1 MAYTVRKL
9 LESEQFP
16 KMKLLCGEKGLD
28 LEVKGIRIIEIEDME
43 RYLTGGE
50 ILITSFQVYL
60 SCSDREVEQH
70 FEDLV
75 KSDISGFIV
84 KKRKEYDPTGRRLS
98 LLEKHCKKYEIPLVE
113 IPGDFDYWGIIRH
126 VMIQVF
132 DKDTARLKYF
142 KITHDSFNSFILKN
156 NGSSNT
162 ASDII
167 KFLSIMIENP
177 VVLYYGN
184 LNCMVSTNSDN
195 SKLILSDEIQP
206 YKPNIITKFQYM
218 KQMKG
223 SCVQYVVKFAI
234 LSEVEVY
241 ITITEENRELTE
253 LDYMAIENAIINL
266 QYGFLSEFAQDE
278 VKKKYQRDIVHNILN
293 GLLSSKEMTEAA
305 AQLGMKESDTYRVV
319 DFHTIKKNVQRKYT
333 KEQLQEVGVIVGELM
348 YLLPDAL
355 IYRNMDQIVMIQQ
368 VDSNQTEL
376 EYQKEMEEVEDVIQ
390 RSILYRK
397 KDTDFQIG
405 IGKSVEGYQR
415 LKESYHEASRAI
427 KYIDII
433 RLVTGDKNKS
443 VVHYSNLGFFQIFGE
458 IDDVTEL
465 ERYIPETLKKSNISV
480 SLIKANRTKITDS
493 NVYGISYG
501 YDVYAGGAGNDNDG
515 DAKDGR
521 SGGFVG
527 FNDEGLLKNNNM
539 YYCDVVRGTKDL
551 VGPFSGK
558 SELDTVY
565 AFNSQEKVE
574 GENNNYRIY
583 RKLDQSLDQIEK
595 NNSILNS
602 SHEKDDASGW
612 DIYTIGH
619 MNPVKTFETLKN
631 AVLVSKGDSV
641 KADLNAYESSAKA
654 VLMSDTKTTLNTGE
668 SDTPEPSESQD
679 PCDENI
685 KLTINKVWKDL
696 NNFDHSRPNSITVT
710 ISRTWKD
717 KAGNEKTETVPRYE
731 SYKIEGSS
739 DKSKWQKVIKELPA
753 YTTDGD
759 EIYYYTYSITEAKV
773 DGYTT
778 TIDKSQDG
786 FTFTITN
793 RHFPGLPDTGGYG
806 SYLIYLIAVLL
817 FLVYFVMR
825 YKKCKEN
832 KKAEKL

>member
-1 MAYTVRKL
+1 MGYTVRKL

-113 IPGDFDYWGIIRH
+113 ISEDSYYWGIIRY
-126 VMIQVF
+126 VIMQVF

-142 KITHDSFNSFILKN
+142 KITHDNFNTFILNN
-156 NGSSNT
+156 NGSCNT

-167 KFLSIMIENP
+167 KFLSVMIENP

-234 LSEVEVY
+234 LNEMEIY

-266 QYGFLSEFAQDE
+266 QYGFLSEFARDE
-278 VKKKYQRDIVHNILN
+278 VKKKYQRDLIHNILN

-333 KEQLQEVGVIVGELM
+333 KEQLHEVGVIVGELM

-465 ERYIPETLKKSNISV
+465 ERYIPETLKKLYLYDDEHKGE
-480 SLIKANRTKITDS
+480 LITTLQMYLRNKQSIRKTADAMFVHYRT
-493 NVYGISYG
+493 ISYRLE
-501 YDVYAGGAGNDNDG
+501 
-515 DAKDGR
+515 KIKQI
-521 SGGFVG
+521 SG
-527 FNDEGLLKNNNM
+527 
-539 YYCDVVRGTKDL
+539 
-551 VGPFSGK
+551 
-558 SELDTVY
+558 
-565 AFNSQEKVE
+565 
-574 GENNNYRIY
+574 I
-583 RKLDQSLDQIEK
+583 
-595 NNSILNS
+595 
-602 SHEKDDASGW
+602 
-612 DIYTIGH
+612 
-619 MNPVKTFETLKN
+619 
-631 AVLVSKGDSV
+631 
-641 KADLNAYESSAKA
+641 
-654 VLMSDTKTTLNTGE
+654 
-668 SDTPEPSESQD
+668 
-679 PCDENI
+679 
-685 KLTINKVWKDL
+685 
-696 NNFDHSRPNSITVT
+696 NFDN
-710 ISRTWKD
+710 
-717 KAGNEKTETVPRYE
+717 ANEVLAV
-731 SYKIEGSS
+731 SNGLIIYKMLKEIE
-739 DKSKWQKVIKELPA
+739 
-753 YTTDGD
+753 
-759 EIYYYTYSITEAKV
+759 
-773 DGYTT
+773 
-778 TIDKSQDG
+778 
-786 FTFTITN
+786 
-793 RHFPGLPDTGGYG
+793 
-806 SYLIYLIAVLL
+806 
-817 FLVYFVMR
+817 
-825 YKKCKEN
+825 
-832 KKAEKL
+832 

>member
-1 MAYTVRKL
+1 MGYTVRKL

-60 SCSDREVEQH
+60 SCNDREVEQH

-113 IPGDFDYWGIIRH
+113 ISEDSYYWGIIRY
-126 VMIQVF
+126 VIMQVF
-132 DKDTARLKYF
+132 DKATARLKYF
-142 KITHDSFNSFILKN
+142 KITHDNFNTFILKN

-234 LSEVEVY
+234 LSEVEIY

-278 VKKKYQRDIVHNILN
+278 VKKKYQRDIIHNILN

-319 DFHTIKKNVQRKYT
+319 DFHTIKNNVQSKYT
-333 KEQLQEVGVIVGELM
+333 KEQLHEVGVIEGELKH
-348 YLLPDAL
+348 LLPDAL

-415 LKESYHEASRAI
+415 LKESYHEASQAI
-427 KYIDII
+427 KYIEII

-458 IDDVTEL
+458 IEDVTEL
-465 ERYIPETLKKSNISV
+465 ERYIPETLKKLYLYDDEHKGE
-480 SLIKANRTKITDS
+480 LITTLQMYLRNNQSIKKTAGAMFVHYRT
-493 NVYGISYG
+493 ISYRLE
-501 YDVYAGGAGNDNDG
+501 
-515 DAKDGR
+515 KIKQI
-521 SGGFVG
+521 SGINF
-527 FNDEGLLKNNNM
+527 
-539 YYCDVVRGTKDL
+539 
-551 VGPFSGK
+551 
-558 SELDTVY
+558 
-565 AFNSQEKVE
+565 
-574 GENNNYRIY
+574 
-583 RKLDQSLDQIEK
+583 
-595 NNSILNS
+595 
-602 SHEKDDASGW
+602 DDANEVLAVSNGLI
-612 DIYTIGH
+612 IYK
-619 MNPVKTFETLKN
+619 MLK
-631 AVLVSKGDSV
+631 
-641 KADLNAYESSAKA
+641 E
-654 VLMSDTKTTLNTGE
+654 
-668 SDTPEPSESQD
+668 
-679 PCDENI
+679 
-685 KLTINKVWKDL
+685 
-696 NNFDHSRPNSITVT
+696 
-710 ISRTWKD
+710 
-717 KAGNEKTETVPRYE
+717 
-731 SYKIEGSS
+731 IE
-739 DKSKWQKVIKELPA
+739 
-753 YTTDGD
+753 
-759 EIYYYTYSITEAKV
+759 
-773 DGYTT
+773 
-778 TIDKSQDG
+778 
-786 FTFTITN
+786 
-793 RHFPGLPDTGGYG
+793 
-806 SYLIYLIAVLL
+806 
-817 FLVYFVMR
+817 
-825 YKKCKEN
+825 
-832 KKAEKL
+832 

>member
-28 LEVKGIRIIEIEDME
+28 LEVKGIRIVEIEDME

-50 ILITSFQVYL
+50 ILITSLRAYL

-113 IPGDFDYWGIIRH
+113 ISEDSYYWGIIRY
-126 VMIQVF
+126 VIMQVF

-142 KITHDSFNSFILKN
+142 KITHDNFNTFILKN

-184 LNCMVSTNSDN
+184 LNCMASTNSDN
-195 SKLILSDEIQP
+195 SELILSDEIQP

-223 SCVQYVVKFAI
+223 SCVQYIVKFAI
-234 LSEVEVY
+234 LSEVDIY
-241 ITITEENRELTE
+241 ITITEENRELIE

-278 VKKKYQRDIVHNILN
+278 VKKKYQRDIIHNILN

-333 KEQLQEVGVIVGELM
+333 KEQLHEVGVIVGELT

-376 EYQKEMEEVEDVIQ
+376 EYQKEMEEVEEVIQ

-465 ERYIPETLKKSNISV
+465 ERYIPETLKKLYLYDDEHKGE
-480 SLIKANRTKITDS
+480 LITTLQMYLRNNQSIKKTAGAMFVHYRT
-493 NVYGISYG
+493 ISYRLE
-501 YDVYAGGAGNDNDG
+501 
-515 DAKDGR
+515 KIKQI
-521 SGGFVG
+521 SG
-527 FNDEGLLKNNNM
+527 
-539 YYCDVVRGTKDL
+539 
-551 VGPFSGK
+551 
-558 SELDTVY
+558 
-565 AFNSQEKVE
+565 
-574 GENNNYRIY
+574 I
-583 RKLDQSLDQIEK
+583 
-595 NNSILNS
+595 
-602 SHEKDDASGW
+602 
-612 DIYTIGH
+612 
-619 MNPVKTFETLKN
+619 
-631 AVLVSKGDSV
+631 
-641 KADLNAYESSAKA
+641 
-654 VLMSDTKTTLNTGE
+654 
-668 SDTPEPSESQD
+668 
-679 PCDENI
+679 
-685 KLTINKVWKDL
+685 
-696 NNFDHSRPNSITVT
+696 NFDN
-710 ISRTWKD
+710 
-717 KAGNEKTETVPRYE
+717 ANEVLAV
-731 SYKIEGSS
+731 SNGLIIYKMLKEIE
-739 DKSKWQKVIKELPA
+739 
-753 YTTDGD
+753 
-759 EIYYYTYSITEAKV
+759 
-773 DGYTT
+773 
-778 TIDKSQDG
+778 
-786 FTFTITN
+786 
-793 RHFPGLPDTGGYG
+793 
-806 SYLIYLIAVLL
+806 
-817 FLVYFVMR
+817 
-825 YKKCKEN
+825 
-832 KKAEKL
+832 

>member
-113 IPGDFDYWGIIRH
+113 ISEDSYYWGIIRY
-126 VMIQVF
+126 VIMQVF

-142 KITHDSFNSFILKN
+142 KITHDSFNAFILKN

-184 LNCMVSTNSDN
+184 LNCMVSTNLDN

-234 LSEVEVY
+234 LSEVEIY

-278 VKKKYQRDIVHNILN
+278 VKKKYQRDIIHNILN

-333 KEQLQEVGVIVGELM
+333 KEQLHEVGVIVGELT
-348 YLLPDAL
+348 YLLPDAF

-368 VDSNQTEL
+368 VDSDQTEL
-376 EYQKEMEEVEDVIQ
+376 EYQKEMEEVKDVIQ

-415 LKESYHEASRAI
+415 LKESYYEASQAI

-443 VVHYSNLGFFQIFGE
+443 VVHYSNLGFFQIFGKV
-458 IDDVTEL
+458 DDVTEL
-465 ERYIPETLKKSNISV
+465 ERYIPETLKKLYLYDEHKGE
-480 SLIKANRTKITDS
+480 LITTLQMYLRNKQSIRKTADAMFVHYRT
-493 NVYGISYG
+493 ISYRLEKIKQISG
-501 YDVYAGGAGNDNDG
+501 IDFDN
-515 DAKDGR
+515 ANEVLAV
-521 SGGFVG
+521 S
-527 FNDEGLLKNNNM
+527 NGLIIYKMLK
-539 YYCDVVRGTKDL
+539 
-551 VGPFSGK
+551 
-558 SELDTVY
+558 E
-565 AFNSQEKVE
+565 
-574 GENNNYRIY
+574 
-583 RKLDQSLDQIEK
+583 IE
-595 NNSILNS
+595 
-602 SHEKDDASGW
+602 
-612 DIYTIGH
+612 
-619 MNPVKTFETLKN
+619 
-631 AVLVSKGDSV
+631 
-641 KADLNAYESSAKA
+641 
-654 VLMSDTKTTLNTGE
+654 
-668 SDTPEPSESQD
+668 
-679 PCDENI
+679 
-685 KLTINKVWKDL
+685 
-696 NNFDHSRPNSITVT
+696 
-710 ISRTWKD
+710 
-717 KAGNEKTETVPRYE
+717 
-731 SYKIEGSS
+731 
-739 DKSKWQKVIKELPA
+739 
-753 YTTDGD
+753 
-759 EIYYYTYSITEAKV
+759 
-773 DGYTT
+773 
-778 TIDKSQDG
+778 
-786 FTFTITN
+786 
-793 RHFPGLPDTGGYG
+793 
-806 SYLIYLIAVLL
+806 
-817 FLVYFVMR
+817 
-825 YKKCKEN
+825 
-832 KKAEKL
+832 

>member
-113 IPGDFDYWGIIRH
+113 ISEDSYYWGIIRY

-142 KITHDSFNSFILKN
+142 KITHDSFNTFILKN

-177 VVLYYGN
+177 VVLYYGD

-234 LSEVEVY
+234 LSEVEIY

-253 LDYMAIENAIINL
+253 LDYMAIEYAIIIM
-266 QYGFLSEFAQDE
+266 QYGFLSEFAQNE
-278 VKKKYQRDIVHNILN
+278 VKKTYQRDLIHNILN

-319 DFHTIKKNVQRKYT
+319 DFHTITKNVQRKYT
-333 KEQLQEVGVIVGELM
+333 KEQLHEVGVIVGELM

-368 VDSNQTEL
+368 VDSDQTEL
-376 EYQKEMEEVEDVIQ
+376 EYQKEMEEIEEVIQ

-415 LKESYHEASRAI
+415 LKESYYEASQAI
-427 KYIDII
+427 KYIEII
-433 RLVTGDKNKS
+433 RQVTGDKNKS
-443 VVHYSNLGFFQIFGE
+443 VVQYSNLGFFQIFGKV
-458 IDDVTEL
+458 DDMTEL
-465 ERYIPETLKKSNISV
+465 ERCIPETLKKLYLYDDEHKGE
-480 SLIKANRTKITDS
+480 LITTLQMYLRNNQSIKKTASAMFVHYRT
-493 NVYGISYG
+493 ISYRLE
-501 YDVYAGGAGNDNDG
+501 
-515 DAKDGR
+515 KIKQI
-521 SGGFVG
+521 SG
-527 FNDEGLLKNNNM
+527 
-539 YYCDVVRGTKDL
+539 
-551 VGPFSGK
+551 
-558 SELDTVY
+558 
-565 AFNSQEKVE
+565 
-574 GENNNYRIY
+574 I
-583 RKLDQSLDQIEK
+583 
-595 NNSILNS
+595 
-602 SHEKDDASGW
+602 
-612 DIYTIGH
+612 
-619 MNPVKTFETLKN
+619 
-631 AVLVSKGDSV
+631 
-641 KADLNAYESSAKA
+641 
-654 VLMSDTKTTLNTGE
+654 
-668 SDTPEPSESQD
+668 
-679 PCDENI
+679 
-685 KLTINKVWKDL
+685 
-696 NNFDHSRPNSITVT
+696 NFDN
-710 ISRTWKD
+710 
-717 KAGNEKTETVPRYE
+717 ANEVLAV
-731 SYKIEGSS
+731 SNGLIIYKMLKEIE
-739 DKSKWQKVIKELPA
+739 
-753 YTTDGD
+753 
-759 EIYYYTYSITEAKV
+759 
-773 DGYTT
+773 
-778 TIDKSQDG
+778 
-786 FTFTITN
+786 
-793 RHFPGLPDTGGYG
+793 
-806 SYLIYLIAVLL
+806 
-817 FLVYFVMR
+817 
-825 YKKCKEN
+825 
-832 KKAEKL
+832 

>member
-28 LEVKGIRIIEIEDME
+28 LEVKGIRIIEIEDIE

-60 SCSDREVEQH
+60 SCNDREVEQH

-113 IPGDFDYWGIIRH
+113 ISEDLHYWGIIRY
-126 VMIQVF
+126 VIMQVF
-132 DKDTARLKYF
+132 DKATARLKYF
-142 KITHDSFNSFILKN
+142 KITHDNFNAFILNN
-156 NGSSNT
+156 NGSCNT
-162 ASDII
+162 ASNII
-167 KFLSIMIENP
+167 KFLSVMIENP

-234 LSEVEVY
+234 LSEVEIY

-333 KEQLQEVGVIVGELM
+333 KEQLHEVGVIEGELM
-348 YLLPDAL
+348 HLLPDAL

-368 VDSNQTEL
+368 VDSDQTEQ
-376 EYQKEMEEVEDVIQ
+376 EYQKEMEEIEEVIQ

-465 ERYIPETLKKSNISV
+465 ERYIPETLKKLYLYDDEHKGE
-480 SLIKANRTKITDS
+480 LITTLQMYLRNNQSIKKTAGAMFVHYRT
-493 NVYGISYG
+493 ISYRLE
-501 YDVYAGGAGNDNDG
+501 
-515 DAKDGR
+515 KIKQI
-521 SGGFVG
+521 SGINF
-527 FNDEGLLKNNNM
+527 
-539 YYCDVVRGTKDL
+539 
-551 VGPFSGK
+551 
-558 SELDTVY
+558 
-565 AFNSQEKVE
+565 
-574 GENNNYRIY
+574 
-583 RKLDQSLDQIEK
+583 
-595 NNSILNS
+595 
-602 SHEKDDASGW
+602 DDANEVLAVSNGLI
-612 DIYTIGH
+612 IYK
-619 MNPVKTFETLKN
+619 MLK
-631 AVLVSKGDSV
+631 
-641 KADLNAYESSAKA
+641 E
-654 VLMSDTKTTLNTGE
+654 
-668 SDTPEPSESQD
+668 
-679 PCDENI
+679 
-685 KLTINKVWKDL
+685 
-696 NNFDHSRPNSITVT
+696 
-710 ISRTWKD
+710 
-717 KAGNEKTETVPRYE
+717 
-731 SYKIEGSS
+731 IE
-739 DKSKWQKVIKELPA
+739 
-753 YTTDGD
+753 
-759 EIYYYTYSITEAKV
+759 
-773 DGYTT
+773 
-778 TIDKSQDG
+778 
-786 FTFTITN
+786 
-793 RHFPGLPDTGGYG
+793 
-806 SYLIYLIAVLL
+806 
-817 FLVYFVMR
+817 
-825 YKKCKEN
+825 
-832 KKAEKL
+832 

>member
-60 SCSDREVEQH
+60 SCNDQEVEQH

-113 IPGDFDYWGIIRH
+113 ISEDSYYWGIIRY
-126 VMIQVF
+126 VIMQVF
-132 DKDTARLKYF
+132 DKATARLKYF
-142 KITHDSFNSFILKN
+142 KITHDNFNTFILRN

-234 LSEVEVY
+234 LSEVEIY

-278 VKKKYQRDIVHNILN
+278 VKKKYQRDLIHNILN

-319 DFHTIKKNVQRKYT
+319 DFHTITKNVQRKYT
-333 KEQLQEVGVIVGELM
+333 KEQLHEVGVIEGELM
-348 YLLPDAL
+348 HLLPDAL

-376 EYQKEMEEVEDVIQ
+376 EYQKEMEEIEEVIQ

-415 LKESYHEASRAI
+415 LKESYYEASQAI
-427 KYIDII
+427 KYIEII

-465 ERYIPETLKKSNISV
+465 ERYIPETLKKLYLYDDEHKGE
-480 SLIKANRTKITDS
+480 LITTLQMYLRNNQSIKKTAGAMFVHYRT
-493 NVYGISYG
+493 ISYRLE
-501 YDVYAGGAGNDNDG
+501 
-515 DAKDGR
+515 KIKQI
-521 SGGFVG
+521 SGINF
-527 FNDEGLLKNNNM
+527 
-539 YYCDVVRGTKDL
+539 
-551 VGPFSGK
+551 
-558 SELDTVY
+558 
-565 AFNSQEKVE
+565 
-574 GENNNYRIY
+574 
-583 RKLDQSLDQIEK
+583 
-595 NNSILNS
+595 
-602 SHEKDDASGW
+602 DDANEVLAVSNGLI
-612 DIYTIGH
+612 IYK
-619 MNPVKTFETLKN
+619 MLK
-631 AVLVSKGDSV
+631 
-641 KADLNAYESSAKA
+641 E
-654 VLMSDTKTTLNTGE
+654 
-668 SDTPEPSESQD
+668 
-679 PCDENI
+679 
-685 KLTINKVWKDL
+685 
-696 NNFDHSRPNSITVT
+696 
-710 ISRTWKD
+710 
-717 KAGNEKTETVPRYE
+717 
-731 SYKIEGSS
+731 IE
-739 DKSKWQKVIKELPA
+739 
-753 YTTDGD
+753 
-759 EIYYYTYSITEAKV
+759 
-773 DGYTT
+773 
-778 TIDKSQDG
+778 
-786 FTFTITN
+786 
-793 RHFPGLPDTGGYG
+793 
-806 SYLIYLIAVLL
+806 
-817 FLVYFVMR
+817 
-825 YKKCKEN
+825 
-832 KKAEKL
+832 

>member
-1 MAYTVRKL
+1 MGYTVRKL

-113 IPGDFDYWGIIRH
+113 ISEDSYYWGIIRY
-126 VMIQVF
+126 VIMQVF

-142 KITHDSFNSFILKN
+142 KITHDNFNTFILNN
-156 NGSSNT
+156 NGSCNT

-167 KFLSIMIENP
+167 KFLSVMIENP

-234 LSEVEVY
+234 LNEMEIY

-278 VKKKYQRDIVHNILN
+278 VKKKYQRDIIHNILN

-333 KEQLQEVGVIVGELM
+333 KEQLHEVGVIVGELM

-368 VDSNQTEL
+368 VDSDQTEL
-376 EYQKEMEEVEDVIQ
+376 EYQKEMEEVKDVIQ

-465 ERYIPETLKKSNISV
+465 ERYIPETLKKLYLYDDEHKGE
-480 SLIKANRTKITDS
+480 LITTLQMYLRNNQSIKKTAGAMFVHYRT
-493 NVYGISYG
+493 ISYRLE
-501 YDVYAGGAGNDNDG
+501 
-515 DAKDGR
+515 KIKQI
-521 SGGFVG
+521 SG
-527 FNDEGLLKNNNM
+527 
-539 YYCDVVRGTKDL
+539 
-551 VGPFSGK
+551 
-558 SELDTVY
+558 
-565 AFNSQEKVE
+565 
-574 GENNNYRIY
+574 I
-583 RKLDQSLDQIEK
+583 
-595 NNSILNS
+595 
-602 SHEKDDASGW
+602 
-612 DIYTIGH
+612 
-619 MNPVKTFETLKN
+619 
-631 AVLVSKGDSV
+631 
-641 KADLNAYESSAKA
+641 
-654 VLMSDTKTTLNTGE
+654 
-668 SDTPEPSESQD
+668 
-679 PCDENI
+679 
-685 KLTINKVWKDL
+685 
-696 NNFDHSRPNSITVT
+696 NFDN
-710 ISRTWKD
+710 
-717 KAGNEKTETVPRYE
+717 ANEVLAV
-731 SYKIEGSS
+731 SNGLIIYKMLKEIE
-739 DKSKWQKVIKELPA
+739 
-753 YTTDGD
+753 
-759 EIYYYTYSITEAKV
+759 
-773 DGYTT
+773 
-778 TIDKSQDG
+778 
-786 FTFTITN
+786 
-793 RHFPGLPDTGGYG
+793 
-806 SYLIYLIAVLL
+806 
-817 FLVYFVMR
+817 
-825 YKKCKEN
+825 
-832 KKAEKL
+832 

>member
-60 SCSDREVEQH
+60 SCNDREVEQH

-113 IPGDFDYWGIIRH
+113 ISEDLHYWGIIRY
-126 VMIQVF
+126 VIMQVF
-132 DKDTARLKYF
+132 DKATARLKYF
-142 KITHDSFNSFILKN
+142 KITHDNFNAFILNN
-156 NGSSNT
+156 NGSCNT

-167 KFLSIMIENP
+167 KFLSVMIENP

-234 LSEVEVY
+234 LNEMEIY

-319 DFHTIKKNVQRKYT
+319 DFHTITKNVQRKYT
-333 KEQLQEVGVIVGELM
+333 KEQLHEVGVIEGELM
-348 YLLPDAL
+348 HLLPDAL

-368 VDSNQTEL
+368 VDSKQTEL

-415 LKESYHEASRAI
+415 LKESYYEASQAI
-427 KYIDII
+427 KYIEII
-433 RLVTGDKNKS
+433 RQVTGDKNKS

-465 ERYIPETLKKSNISV
+465 ERYIPETLKKLYLYDDEHKGE
-480 SLIKANRTKITDS
+480 LITTLQM
-493 NVYGISYG
+493 Y
-501 YDVYAGGAGNDNDG
+501 
-515 DAKDGR
+515 
-521 SGGFVG
+521 
-527 FNDEGLLKNNNM
+527 LKNNQSIKKTADEM
-539 YYCDVVRGTKDL
+539 FVHYRTISYRLEKIKQI
-551 VGPFSGK
+551 SGIN
-558 SELDTVY
+558 
-565 AFNSQEKVE
+565 F
-574 GENNNYRIY
+574 
-583 RKLDQSLDQIEK
+583 
-595 NNSILNS
+595 
-602 SHEKDDASGW
+602 DDANEVLAVSNGLI
-612 DIYTIGH
+612 IYK
-619 MNPVKTFETLKN
+619 MLK
-631 AVLVSKGDSV
+631 
-641 KADLNAYESSAKA
+641 E
-654 VLMSDTKTTLNTGE
+654 
-668 SDTPEPSESQD
+668 
-679 PCDENI
+679 
-685 KLTINKVWKDL
+685 
-696 NNFDHSRPNSITVT
+696 
-710 ISRTWKD
+710 
-717 KAGNEKTETVPRYE
+717 
-731 SYKIEGSS
+731 IE
-739 DKSKWQKVIKELPA
+739 
-753 YTTDGD
+753 
-759 EIYYYTYSITEAKV
+759 
-773 DGYTT
+773 
-778 TIDKSQDG
+778 
-786 FTFTITN
+786 
-793 RHFPGLPDTGGYG
+793 
-806 SYLIYLIAVLL
+806 
-817 FLVYFVMR
+817 
-825 YKKCKEN
+825 
-832 KKAEKL
+832 

>member
-60 SCSDREVEQH
+60 SCNDREVEQH

-113 IPGDFDYWGIIRH
+113 ISEDSYYWGIIRY
-126 VMIQVF
+126 VIMQVF
-132 DKDTARLKYF
+132 DKVTARLKYF
-142 KITHDSFNSFILKN
+142 KITHDNFNTFILRN

-234 LSEVEVY
+234 LSEVEIY
-241 ITITEENRELTE
+241 ITITEENRGLTE

-278 VKKKYQRDIVHNILN
+278 VKKKYQRDLIHNILN

-319 DFHTIKKNVQRKYT
+319 DFHTIKNNVQSKYT
-333 KEQLQEVGVIVGELM
+333 KEQLHEVDVIEGELKH
-348 YLLPDAL
+348 LLPDAL

-368 VDSNQTEL
+368 VDSEQTEL

-390 RSILYRK
+390 RSIFYRK

-405 IGKSVEGYQR
+405 IGKSVKGYQR
-415 LKESYHEASRAI
+415 LKESYHEASQAI
-427 KYIDII
+427 KYIEIV

-458 IDDVTEL
+458 IDDMTKL
-465 ERYIPETLKKSNISV
+465 ERYIPETLKKLYEYDDEHKGELIPTLQMFLSNNQSIRKTAGAMFV
-480 SLIKANRTKITDS
+480 HYRT
-493 NVYGISYG
+493 ISY
-501 YDVYAGGAGNDNDG
+501 
-515 DAKDGR
+515 R
-521 SGGFVG
+521 
-527 FNDEGLLKNNNM
+527 M
-539 YYCDVVRGTKDL
+539 
-551 VGPFSGK
+551 
-558 SELDTVY
+558 
-565 AFNSQEKVE
+565 EKIKE
-574 GENNNYRIY
+574 I
-583 RKLDQSLDQIEK
+583 
-595 NNSILNS
+595 
-602 SHEKDDASGW
+602 
-612 DIYTIGH
+612 
-619 MNPVKTFETLKN
+619 
-631 AVLVSKGDSV
+631 
-641 KADLNAYESSAKA
+641 
-654 VLMSDTKTTLNTGE
+654 TG
-668 SDTPEPSESQD
+668 
-679 PCDENI
+679 I
-685 KLTINKVWKDL
+685 
-696 NNFDHSRPNSITVT
+696 NFDN
-710 ISRTWKD
+710 
-717 KAGNEKTETVPRYE
+717 ANEVLAV
-731 SYKIEGSS
+731 SNGLVIYKMLN
-739 DKSKWQKVIKELPA
+739 Q
-753 YTTDGD
+753 
-759 EIYYYTYSITEAKV
+759 
-773 DGYTT
+773 
-778 TIDKSQDG
+778 
-786 FTFTITN
+786 
-793 RHFPGLPDTGGYG
+793 
-806 SYLIYLIAVLL
+806 
-817 FLVYFVMR
+817 
-825 YKKCKEN
+825 
-832 KKAEKL
+832 

>member
-60 SCSDREVEQH
+60 SCNDREVEQH

-113 IPGDFDYWGIIRH
+113 ISEDSYYWGIIRY
-126 VMIQVF
+126 VIMQVF
-132 DKDTARLKYF
+132 DKVTARLKYF
-142 KITHDSFNSFILKN
+142 KITHDNFNTFILRN

-234 LSEVEVY
+234 LSEVEIY

-266 QYGFLSEFAQDE
+266 QYGFLSEFAQNE
-278 VKKKYQRDIVHNILN
+278 VKKKYQRDIIHNILN

-333 KEQLQEVGVIVGELM
+333 KEQLHEVGVIVGELM
-348 YLLPDAL
+348 YLFPDAL

-427 KYIDII
+427 KYIEII
-433 RLVTGDKNKS
+433 RQVTGDKNKS

-465 ERYIPETLKKSNISV
+465 ERYIPETLKKLYLYDDEHKGE
-480 SLIKANRTKITDS
+480 LITTLQMYLRNNQSIKKTAGAMFVHYRT
-493 NVYGISYG
+493 ISYRLE
-501 YDVYAGGAGNDNDG
+501 
-515 DAKDGR
+515 KIKQI
-521 SGGFVG
+521 SGINF
-527 FNDEGLLKNNNM
+527 
-539 YYCDVVRGTKDL
+539 
-551 VGPFSGK
+551 
-558 SELDTVY
+558 
-565 AFNSQEKVE
+565 
-574 GENNNYRIY
+574 
-583 RKLDQSLDQIEK
+583 
-595 NNSILNS
+595 
-602 SHEKDDASGW
+602 DDANEVLAVSNGLI
-612 DIYTIGH
+612 IYK
-619 MNPVKTFETLKN
+619 MLK
-631 AVLVSKGDSV
+631 
-641 KADLNAYESSAKA
+641 E
-654 VLMSDTKTTLNTGE
+654 
-668 SDTPEPSESQD
+668 
-679 PCDENI
+679 
-685 KLTINKVWKDL
+685 
-696 NNFDHSRPNSITVT
+696 
-710 ISRTWKD
+710 
-717 KAGNEKTETVPRYE
+717 
-731 SYKIEGSS
+731 IE
-739 DKSKWQKVIKELPA
+739 
-753 YTTDGD
+753 
-759 EIYYYTYSITEAKV
+759 
-773 DGYTT
+773 
-778 TIDKSQDG
+778 
-786 FTFTITN
+786 
-793 RHFPGLPDTGGYG
+793 
-806 SYLIYLIAVLL
+806 
-817 FLVYFVMR
+817 
-825 YKKCKEN
+825 
-832 KKAEKL
+832 

>member
-113 IPGDFDYWGIIRH
+113 ISEDSYYWGIIRY
-126 VMIQVF
+126 VIMQVF
-132 DKDTARLKYF
+132 DKATARLKYF
-142 KITHDSFNSFILKN
+142 KITHDNFNTFILNN
-156 NGSSNT
+156 NGSCNT
-162 ASDII
+162 ASNII
-167 KFLSIMIENP
+167 KFLSVMIENP

-234 LSEVEVY
+234 LSEVEIY
-241 ITITEENRELTE
+241 ITITEENRGLTE

-278 VKKKYQRDIVHNILN
+278 VKKKYQRDLIHNILN

-319 DFHTIKKNVQRKYT
+319 DFHTIKNNVQSKYT
-333 KEQLQEVGVIVGELM
+333 KEQLHEVGVIEGELKH
-348 YLLPDAL
+348 LLPDAL

-390 RSILYRK
+390 RSIFYRK

-405 IGKSVEGYQR
+405 IGKSVKGYQR
-415 LKESYHEASRAI
+415 LKESYHEASQAI
-427 KYIDII
+427 KYIEVI
-433 RLVTGDKNKS
+433 RQVTGDKNKS

-458 IDDVTEL
+458 IDDMTKL
-465 ERYIPETLKKSNISV
+465 ERYIPETLKKLYEYDDEHKGELIPTLQMFLSNNQSIRKTAGAMFV
-480 SLIKANRTKITDS
+480 HYRT
-493 NVYGISYG
+493 ISY
-501 YDVYAGGAGNDNDG
+501 
-515 DAKDGR
+515 R
-521 SGGFVG
+521 
-527 FNDEGLLKNNNM
+527 M
-539 YYCDVVRGTKDL
+539 
-551 VGPFSGK
+551 
-558 SELDTVY
+558 
-565 AFNSQEKVE
+565 EKIKE
-574 GENNNYRIY
+574 I
-583 RKLDQSLDQIEK
+583 
-595 NNSILNS
+595 
-602 SHEKDDASGW
+602 
-612 DIYTIGH
+612 
-619 MNPVKTFETLKN
+619 
-631 AVLVSKGDSV
+631 
-641 KADLNAYESSAKA
+641 
-654 VLMSDTKTTLNTGE
+654 TG
-668 SDTPEPSESQD
+668 
-679 PCDENI
+679 I
-685 KLTINKVWKDL
+685 
-696 NNFDHSRPNSITVT
+696 NFDN
-710 ISRTWKD
+710 
-717 KAGNEKTETVPRYE
+717 ANEVLAV
-731 SYKIEGSS
+731 SNGLVIYKMLN
-739 DKSKWQKVIKELPA
+739 Q
-753 YTTDGD
+753 
-759 EIYYYTYSITEAKV
+759 
-773 DGYTT
+773 
-778 TIDKSQDG
+778 
-786 FTFTITN
+786 
-793 RHFPGLPDTGGYG
+793 
-806 SYLIYLIAVLL
+806 
-817 FLVYFVMR
+817 
-825 YKKCKEN
+825 
-832 KKAEKL
+832 

>member
-60 SCSDREVEQH
+60 SCNDREVEQH

-113 IPGDFDYWGIIRH
+113 ISEDSYYWGIIRY
-126 VMIQVF
+126 VIMQVF
-132 DKDTARLKYF
+132 DKATARLKYF
-142 KITHDSFNSFILKN
+142 KITHDNFNTFILN
-156 NGSSNT
+156 NKGSCNT
-162 ASDII
+162 ASNII
-167 KFLSIMIENP
+167 KFLSVMIENP

-234 LSEVEVY
+234 LNEVEIY
-241 ITITEENRELTE
+241 ITITEENRGLTE

-278 VKKKYQRDIVHNILN
+278 VKKKYQRDLIHNILN

-319 DFHTIKKNVQRKYT
+319 DFHTIKKNVQSKYT
-333 KEQLQEVGVIVGELM
+333 KEQLHEVGVIEGELKH
-348 YLLPDAL
+348 LLPDAL

-368 VDSNQTEL
+368 VDSEQTEL

-390 RSILYRK
+390 RSIFYRK

-405 IGKSVEGYQR
+405 IGKSVKGYQR
-415 LKESYHEASRAI
+415 LKESYHEASQAI
-427 KYIDII
+427 KYIEIV

-458 IDDVTEL
+458 IDDMTKL
-465 ERYIPETLKKSNISV
+465 ERYIPETLKKLYEYDDEHKGELIPTLQMFLSNNQSIRKTAGAMFV
-480 SLIKANRTKITDS
+480 HYRT
-493 NVYGISYG
+493 ISYRM
-501 YDVYAGGAGNDNDG
+501 
-515 DAKDGR
+515 KKIK
-521 SGGFVG
+521 
-527 FNDEGLLKNNNM
+527 E
-539 YYCDVVRGTKDL
+539 
-551 VGPFSGK
+551 
-558 SELDTVY
+558 
-565 AFNSQEKVE
+565 
-574 GENNNYRIY
+574 I
-583 RKLDQSLDQIEK
+583 
-595 NNSILNS
+595 
-602 SHEKDDASGW
+602 
-612 DIYTIGH
+612 
-619 MNPVKTFETLKN
+619 
-631 AVLVSKGDSV
+631 
-641 KADLNAYESSAKA
+641 
-654 VLMSDTKTTLNTGE
+654 TG
-668 SDTPEPSESQD
+668 
-679 PCDENI
+679 I
-685 KLTINKVWKDL
+685 
-696 NNFDHSRPNSITVT
+696 NFDN
-710 ISRTWKD
+710 
-717 KAGNEKTETVPRYE
+717 ANEVLAV
-731 SYKIEGSS
+731 SNGLVIYKMLN
-739 DKSKWQKVIKELPA
+739 Q
-753 YTTDGD
+753 
-759 EIYYYTYSITEAKV
+759 
-773 DGYTT
+773 
-778 TIDKSQDG
+778 
-786 FTFTITN
+786 
-793 RHFPGLPDTGGYG
+793 
-806 SYLIYLIAVLL
+806 
-817 FLVYFVMR
+817 
-825 YKKCKEN
+825 
-832 KKAEKL
+832 

>member
-113 IPGDFDYWGIIRH
+113 ISEDSYYWGIIRY

-142 KITHDSFNSFILKN
+142 KITHDSFNTFILKN

-177 VVLYYGN
+177 VVLYYGD

-234 LSEVEVY
+234 LSEVEIY

-266 QYGFLSEFAQDE
+266 QYGFLSEFAQNE
-278 VKKKYQRDIVHNILN
+278 VKKTYQRDLIHNILN

-333 KEQLQEVGVIVGELM
+333 KEQLHEVGVIVGELM

-415 LKESYHEASRAI
+415 LKESYQEASRVI

-443 VVHYSNLGFFQIFGE
+443 VVHYSSLGFFQIFGE

-465 ERYIPETLKKSNISV
+465 ERYIPETLKKLYLYDDEHKGE
-480 SLIKANRTKITDS
+480 LITTLQMYLRNNQSIKKTADAMFVHYRT
-493 NVYGISYG
+493 ISYRLE
-501 YDVYAGGAGNDNDG
+501 
-515 DAKDGR
+515 KIKQI
-521 SGGFVG
+521 SG
-527 FNDEGLLKNNNM
+527 
-539 YYCDVVRGTKDL
+539 
-551 VGPFSGK
+551 
-558 SELDTVY
+558 
-565 AFNSQEKVE
+565 
-574 GENNNYRIY
+574 I
-583 RKLDQSLDQIEK
+583 
-595 NNSILNS
+595 
-602 SHEKDDASGW
+602 
-612 DIYTIGH
+612 
-619 MNPVKTFETLKN
+619 
-631 AVLVSKGDSV
+631 
-641 KADLNAYESSAKA
+641 
-654 VLMSDTKTTLNTGE
+654 
-668 SDTPEPSESQD
+668 
-679 PCDENI
+679 
-685 KLTINKVWKDL
+685 
-696 NNFDHSRPNSITVT
+696 NFDN
-710 ISRTWKD
+710 
-717 KAGNEKTETVPRYE
+717 ANEVLAV
-731 SYKIEGSS
+731 SNGLIIYKMLKEIE
-739 DKSKWQKVIKELPA
+739 
-753 YTTDGD
+753 
-759 EIYYYTYSITEAKV
+759 
-773 DGYTT
+773 
-778 TIDKSQDG
+778 
-786 FTFTITN
+786 
-793 RHFPGLPDTGGYG
+793 
-806 SYLIYLIAVLL
+806 
-817 FLVYFVMR
+817 
-825 YKKCKEN
+825 
-832 KKAEKL
+832 

>member
-1 MAYTVRKL
+1 MGYTVRKL

-60 SCSDREVEQH
+60 SCSDREVKQH

-113 IPGDFDYWGIIRH
+113 ISEDSYYWGIIRY

-142 KITHDSFNSFILKN
+142 KITHDSFNTFILKN

-177 VVLYYGN
+177 VVLYYGD

-234 LSEVEVY
+234 LSEVEIY

-266 QYGFLSEFAQDE
+266 QYGFLSEFAQNE
-278 VKKKYQRDIVHNILN
+278 VKKTYQRDLIHNILN

-333 KEQLQEVGVIVGELM
+333 KEQLHEVGVIVGELM

-415 LKESYHEASRAI
+415 LKESYQEASRAI

-443 VVHYSNLGFFQIFGE
+443 VVHYSSLGFFQIFGE

-465 ERYIPETLKKSNISV
+465 ERYIPETLKKLYLYDDEHKGE
-480 SLIKANRTKITDS
+480 LITTLQMYLRNNQSIKKTADAMFVHYRT
-493 NVYGISYG
+493 ISYRLE
-501 YDVYAGGAGNDNDG
+501 
-515 DAKDGR
+515 KIKQI
-521 SGGFVG
+521 SG
-527 FNDEGLLKNNNM
+527 
-539 YYCDVVRGTKDL
+539 
-551 VGPFSGK
+551 
-558 SELDTVY
+558 
-565 AFNSQEKVE
+565 
-574 GENNNYRIY
+574 I
-583 RKLDQSLDQIEK
+583 
-595 NNSILNS
+595 
-602 SHEKDDASGW
+602 
-612 DIYTIGH
+612 
-619 MNPVKTFETLKN
+619 
-631 AVLVSKGDSV
+631 
-641 KADLNAYESSAKA
+641 
-654 VLMSDTKTTLNTGE
+654 
-668 SDTPEPSESQD
+668 
-679 PCDENI
+679 
-685 KLTINKVWKDL
+685 
-696 NNFDHSRPNSITVT
+696 NFDN
-710 ISRTWKD
+710 
-717 KAGNEKTETVPRYE
+717 ANEVLAV
-731 SYKIEGSS
+731 SNGLIIYKMLKEIE
-739 DKSKWQKVIKELPA
+739 
-753 YTTDGD
+753 
-759 EIYYYTYSITEAKV
+759 
-773 DGYTT
+773 
-778 TIDKSQDG
+778 
-786 FTFTITN
+786 
-793 RHFPGLPDTGGYG
+793 
-806 SYLIYLIAVLL
+806 
-817 FLVYFVMR
+817 
-825 YKKCKEN
+825 
-832 KKAEKL
+832 

>member
-60 SCSDREVEQH
+60 SCNDREVEQH

-113 IPGDFDYWGIIRH
+113 ISEDSYYWGIIRY
-126 VMIQVF
+126 VIMQVF
-132 DKDTARLKYF
+132 DKVTARLKYF
-142 KITHDSFNSFILKN
+142 KITHDNFNTFILKN

-206 YKPNIITKFQYM
+206 YNPNIITKFQYM

-234 LSEVEVY
+234 LSEVEIY
-241 ITITEENRELTE
+241 ITITEENRGLTE

-278 VKKKYQRDIVHNILN
+278 VKKKYQRDLIHNILN

-305 AQLGMKESDTYRVV
+305 AQLGMKESHTYRVV
-319 DFHTIKKNVQRKYT
+319 DFHTIKNNVQSKYT
-333 KEQLQEVGVIVGELM
+333 KEQLHEVGVIEGELKH
-348 YLLPDAL
+348 LLPDAL

-427 KYIDII
+427 KYIEII
-433 RLVTGDKNKS
+433 RQVTGDKNKS

-465 ERYIPETLKKSNISV
+465 ERYIPETLKKLYLYDDEHKGE
-480 SLIKANRTKITDS
+480 LITTLQMYLRNNQSIKKTAGAMFVHYRT
-493 NVYGISYG
+493 ISYRLE
-501 YDVYAGGAGNDNDG
+501 
-515 DAKDGR
+515 KI
-521 SGGFVG
+521 
-527 FNDEGLLKNNNM
+527 KQI
-539 YYCDVVRGTKDL
+539 
-551 VGPFSGK
+551 
-558 SELDTVY
+558 SEIN
-565 AFNSQEKVE
+565 F
-574 GENNNYRIY
+574 
-583 RKLDQSLDQIEK
+583 
-595 NNSILNS
+595 
-602 SHEKDDASGW
+602 DDANEVLAVSNGLI
-612 DIYTIGH
+612 IYK
-619 MNPVKTFETLKN
+619 MLK
-631 AVLVSKGDSV
+631 
-641 KADLNAYESSAKA
+641 E
-654 VLMSDTKTTLNTGE
+654 
-668 SDTPEPSESQD
+668 
-679 PCDENI
+679 
-685 KLTINKVWKDL
+685 
-696 NNFDHSRPNSITVT
+696 
-710 ISRTWKD
+710 
-717 KAGNEKTETVPRYE
+717 
-731 SYKIEGSS
+731 IE
-739 DKSKWQKVIKELPA
+739 
-753 YTTDGD
+753 
-759 EIYYYTYSITEAKV
+759 
-773 DGYTT
+773 
-778 TIDKSQDG
+778 
-786 FTFTITN
+786 
-793 RHFPGLPDTGGYG
+793 
-806 SYLIYLIAVLL
+806 
-817 FLVYFVMR
+817 
-825 YKKCKEN
+825 
-832 KKAEKL
+832 

>member
-60 SCSDREVEQH
+60 SCNDREVEQH

-113 IPGDFDYWGIIRH
+113 ISEDLHYWGIIRY
-126 VMIQVF
+126 VIMQVF
-132 DKDTARLKYF
+132 DKATARLKYF
-142 KITHDSFNSFILKN
+142 KITHDNFNAFILNN
-156 NGSSNT
+156 NGSCNT
-162 ASDII
+162 ASNII
-167 KFLSIMIENP
+167 KFLSVMIENP

-234 LSEVEVY
+234 LSEVEIY

-333 KEQLQEVGVIVGELM
+333 KEQLHEVGVIVSELKH
-348 YLLPDAL
+348 LLPDAL

-415 LKESYHEASRAI
+415 LKESYYEASRAI

-443 VVHYSNLGFFQIFGE
+443 VVHYSNLGFFQIFSE

-465 ERYIPETLKKSNISV
+465 ERYIPETLKKLYLYDDEHKGE
-480 SLIKANRTKITDS
+480 LITTLQMYLRNNQSIKKTAGAMFVHYRT
-493 NVYGISYG
+493 ISYRLE
-501 YDVYAGGAGNDNDG
+501 
-515 DAKDGR
+515 KIKQI
-521 SGGFVG
+521 SGINF
-527 FNDEGLLKNNNM
+527 
-539 YYCDVVRGTKDL
+539 
-551 VGPFSGK
+551 
-558 SELDTVY
+558 
-565 AFNSQEKVE
+565 
-574 GENNNYRIY
+574 
-583 RKLDQSLDQIEK
+583 
-595 NNSILNS
+595 
-602 SHEKDDASGW
+602 DDANEVLAVSNGLI
-612 DIYTIGH
+612 IYK
-619 MNPVKTFETLKN
+619 MLK
-631 AVLVSKGDSV
+631 
-641 KADLNAYESSAKA
+641 E
-654 VLMSDTKTTLNTGE
+654 
-668 SDTPEPSESQD
+668 
-679 PCDENI
+679 
-685 KLTINKVWKDL
+685 
-696 NNFDHSRPNSITVT
+696 
-710 ISRTWKD
+710 
-717 KAGNEKTETVPRYE
+717 
-731 SYKIEGSS
+731 IE
-739 DKSKWQKVIKELPA
+739 
-753 YTTDGD
+753 
-759 EIYYYTYSITEAKV
+759 
-773 DGYTT
+773 
-778 TIDKSQDG
+778 
-786 FTFTITN
+786 
-793 RHFPGLPDTGGYG
+793 
-806 SYLIYLIAVLL
+806 
-817 FLVYFVMR
+817 
-825 YKKCKEN
+825 
-832 KKAEKL
+832 

>member
-1 MAYTVRKL
+1 MGYTVRKL

-113 IPGDFDYWGIIRH
+113 ISEDSYYWGIIRY
-126 VMIQVF
+126 VIMQVF

-142 KITHDSFNSFILKN
+142 KITHDNFNTFILNN
-156 NGSSNT
+156 NGSCNT

-167 KFLSIMIENP
+167 KFLSVMIENP

-234 LSEVEVY
+234 LNEMEIY

-278 VKKKYQRDIVHNILN
+278 VKKKYQRDLIHNILN

-333 KEQLQEVGVIVGELM
+333 KEQLHEVGVIVGELM

-415 LKESYHEASRAI
+415 LKESYYEASQAI
-427 KYIDII
+427 KYIEII

-443 VVHYSNLGFFQIFGE
+443 VVHYSNLGFFQIFGKV
-458 IDDVTEL
+458 DDMTEL
-465 ERYIPETLKKSNISV
+465 ERCIPETLKKLYLYDDEHKGE
-480 SLIKANRTKITDS
+480 LITTLQMYLRNNQSIKKTAGAMFVHYRT
-493 NVYGISYG
+493 ISYRLE
-501 YDVYAGGAGNDNDG
+501 
-515 DAKDGR
+515 KIKQI
-521 SGGFVG
+521 SG
-527 FNDEGLLKNNNM
+527 
-539 YYCDVVRGTKDL
+539 
-551 VGPFSGK
+551 
-558 SELDTVY
+558 
-565 AFNSQEKVE
+565 
-574 GENNNYRIY
+574 I
-583 RKLDQSLDQIEK
+583 
-595 NNSILNS
+595 
-602 SHEKDDASGW
+602 
-612 DIYTIGH
+612 
-619 MNPVKTFETLKN
+619 
-631 AVLVSKGDSV
+631 
-641 KADLNAYESSAKA
+641 
-654 VLMSDTKTTLNTGE
+654 
-668 SDTPEPSESQD
+668 
-679 PCDENI
+679 
-685 KLTINKVWKDL
+685 
-696 NNFDHSRPNSITVT
+696 NFDN
-710 ISRTWKD
+710 
-717 KAGNEKTETVPRYE
+717 ANEVLAV
-731 SYKIEGSS
+731 SNGLIIYKMLKEIE
-739 DKSKWQKVIKELPA
+739 
-753 YTTDGD
+753 
-759 EIYYYTYSITEAKV
+759 
-773 DGYTT
+773 
-778 TIDKSQDG
+778 
-786 FTFTITN
+786 
-793 RHFPGLPDTGGYG
+793 
-806 SYLIYLIAVLL
+806 
-817 FLVYFVMR
+817 
-825 YKKCKEN
+825 
-832 KKAEKL
+832 

>member
-1 MAYTVRKL
+1 MGYTVRKL

-113 IPGDFDYWGIIRH
+113 ISEDSYYWGIIRY
-126 VMIQVF
+126 VIMQVF

-142 KITHDSFNSFILKN
+142 KITHDNFNTFILNN
-156 NGSSNT
+156 NGSCNT

-167 KFLSIMIENP
+167 KFLSVMIENP

-234 LSEVEVY
+234 LNEMEIY

-278 VKKKYQRDIVHNILN
+278 VKKKYQRDLIHNILN

-333 KEQLQEVGVIVGELM
+333 KEQLHEVGVIVGELM

-376 EYQKEMEEVEDVIQ
+376 EYQKEMEEIEEVIQ

-415 LKESYHEASRAI
+415 LKESYYEASQAI
-427 KYIDII
+427 KYIEII

-443 VVHYSNLGFFQIFGE
+443 VVQYSNLGFFQIFGKV
-458 IDDVTEL
+458 DDMTEL
-465 ERYIPETLKKSNISV
+465 ERCIPETLKKLYLYDDEHKGE
-480 SLIKANRTKITDS
+480 LITTLQMYLRNNQSIKKTAGAMFVHYRT
-493 NVYGISYG
+493 ISYRLE
-501 YDVYAGGAGNDNDG
+501 
-515 DAKDGR
+515 KIKQI
-521 SGGFVG
+521 SG
-527 FNDEGLLKNNNM
+527 
-539 YYCDVVRGTKDL
+539 
-551 VGPFSGK
+551 
-558 SELDTVY
+558 
-565 AFNSQEKVE
+565 
-574 GENNNYRIY
+574 I
-583 RKLDQSLDQIEK
+583 
-595 NNSILNS
+595 
-602 SHEKDDASGW
+602 
-612 DIYTIGH
+612 
-619 MNPVKTFETLKN
+619 
-631 AVLVSKGDSV
+631 
-641 KADLNAYESSAKA
+641 
-654 VLMSDTKTTLNTGE
+654 
-668 SDTPEPSESQD
+668 
-679 PCDENI
+679 
-685 KLTINKVWKDL
+685 
-696 NNFDHSRPNSITVT
+696 NFDN
-710 ISRTWKD
+710 
-717 KAGNEKTETVPRYE
+717 ANEVLAV
-731 SYKIEGSS
+731 SNGLIIYKMLKEIE
-739 DKSKWQKVIKELPA
+739 
-753 YTTDGD
+753 
-759 EIYYYTYSITEAKV
+759 
-773 DGYTT
+773 
-778 TIDKSQDG
+778 
-786 FTFTITN
+786 
-793 RHFPGLPDTGGYG
+793 
-806 SYLIYLIAVLL
+806 
-817 FLVYFVMR
+817 
-825 YKKCKEN
+825 
-832 KKAEKL
+832 

>member
-60 SCSDREVEQH
+60 SCNDREVEQH

-113 IPGDFDYWGIIRH
+113 ISEDLHYWGIIRY
-126 VMIQVF
+126 VIMQVF
-132 DKDTARLKYF
+132 DKATARLKYF
-142 KITHDSFNSFILKN
+142 KITHDNFNTFILTN
-156 NGSSNT
+156 NGSCNT

-167 KFLSIMIENP
+167 KFLSVMIENP

-234 LSEVEVY
+234 LNEMEIY

-368 VDSNQTEL
+368 VDSKQTEL

-465 ERYIPETLKKSNISV
+465 ERYIPETLKKLYLYDDEHKGE
-480 SLIKANRTKITDS
+480 LITTLQMYLRNNQSIKKTADAMFVHYRT
-493 NVYGISYG
+493 ISYRLE
-501 YDVYAGGAGNDNDG
+501 
-515 DAKDGR
+515 KIKQI
-521 SGGFVG
+521 SGINF
-527 FNDEGLLKNNNM
+527 
-539 YYCDVVRGTKDL
+539 
-551 VGPFSGK
+551 
-558 SELDTVY
+558 
-565 AFNSQEKVE
+565 
-574 GENNNYRIY
+574 
-583 RKLDQSLDQIEK
+583 
-595 NNSILNS
+595 
-602 SHEKDDASGW
+602 DDANEVLAVSNGLI
-612 DIYTIGH
+612 IYK
-619 MNPVKTFETLKN
+619 MLK
-631 AVLVSKGDSV
+631 
-641 KADLNAYESSAKA
+641 E
-654 VLMSDTKTTLNTGE
+654 
-668 SDTPEPSESQD
+668 
-679 PCDENI
+679 
-685 KLTINKVWKDL
+685 
-696 NNFDHSRPNSITVT
+696 
-710 ISRTWKD
+710 
-717 KAGNEKTETVPRYE
+717 
-731 SYKIEGSS
+731 IE
-739 DKSKWQKVIKELPA
+739 
-753 YTTDGD
+753 
-759 EIYYYTYSITEAKV
+759 
-773 DGYTT
+773 
-778 TIDKSQDG
+778 
-786 FTFTITN
+786 
-793 RHFPGLPDTGGYG
+793 
-806 SYLIYLIAVLL
+806 
-817 FLVYFVMR
+817 
-825 YKKCKEN
+825 
-832 KKAEKL
+832 

>member
-113 IPGDFDYWGIIRH
+113 ISEDSYYWGIIRY

-142 KITHDSFNSFILKN
+142 KITHDSFNTFILKN

-234 LSEVEVY
+234 LSEVEIY

-278 VKKKYQRDIVHNILN
+278 VKKKYQRDLIHNILN

-319 DFHTIKKNVQRKYT
+319 DFHTITKNVQRKYT
-333 KEQLQEVGVIVGELM
+333 KEQLHEVGVIEGELM
-348 YLLPDAL
+348 HLLPDAL

-443 VVHYSNLGFFQIFGE
+443 VVHYSNLGFFQIFGKV
-458 IDDVTEL
+458 DDMTEL
-465 ERYIPETLKKSNISV
+465 ERCIPETLKKLYLYDDEHKGE
-480 SLIKANRTKITDS
+480 LITTLQMYLRNNQSIKKTADAMFVHYRT
-493 NVYGISYG
+493 ISYRLE
-501 YDVYAGGAGNDNDG
+501 
-515 DAKDGR
+515 KIKQI
-521 SGGFVG
+521 SGINF
-527 FNDEGLLKNNNM
+527 
-539 YYCDVVRGTKDL
+539 
-551 VGPFSGK
+551 
-558 SELDTVY
+558 
-565 AFNSQEKVE
+565 
-574 GENNNYRIY
+574 
-583 RKLDQSLDQIEK
+583 
-595 NNSILNS
+595 
-602 SHEKDDASGW
+602 DDANEVLAVSNGLI
-612 DIYTIGH
+612 IYK
-619 MNPVKTFETLKN
+619 MLK
-631 AVLVSKGDSV
+631 
-641 KADLNAYESSAKA
+641 E
-654 VLMSDTKTTLNTGE
+654 
-668 SDTPEPSESQD
+668 
-679 PCDENI
+679 
-685 KLTINKVWKDL
+685 
-696 NNFDHSRPNSITVT
+696 
-710 ISRTWKD
+710 
-717 KAGNEKTETVPRYE
+717 
-731 SYKIEGSS
+731 IE
-739 DKSKWQKVIKELPA
+739 
-753 YTTDGD
+753 
-759 EIYYYTYSITEAKV
+759 
-773 DGYTT
+773 
-778 TIDKSQDG
+778 
-786 FTFTITN
+786 
-793 RHFPGLPDTGGYG
+793 
-806 SYLIYLIAVLL
+806 
-817 FLVYFVMR
+817 
-825 YKKCKEN
+825 
-832 KKAEKL
+832 

>member
-60 SCSDREVEQH
+60 SCNDREVEQH

-113 IPGDFDYWGIIRH
+113 ISEDSYYWGIIRY
-126 VMIQVF
+126 VIMQVF
-132 DKDTARLKYF
+132 DKATARLKYF
-142 KITHDSFNSFILKN
+142 KITHDNFNTFILRN

-234 LSEVEVY
+234 LSEVEIY

-278 VKKKYQRDIVHNILN
+278 VKKKYQRDLIHNILN
-293 GLLSSKEMTEAA
+293 GSLSSKEMTEAA

-333 KEQLQEVGVIVGELM
+333 KEQLHEVGVIEGELKH
-348 YLLPDAL
+348 LLPDAL

-427 KYIDII
+427 KYIEII
-433 RLVTGDKNKS
+433 RQVTGDKNKS

-465 ERYIPETLKKSNISV
+465 ERYIPETLKKLYLYDDEHKGE
-480 SLIKANRTKITDS
+480 LITTLQMYLRNNQSIKKTAGAMFAHYRT
-493 NVYGISYG
+493 ISYRLE
-501 YDVYAGGAGNDNDG
+501 
-515 DAKDGR
+515 KI
-521 SGGFVG
+521 
-527 FNDEGLLKNNNM
+527 KQI
-539 YYCDVVRGTKDL
+539 
-551 VGPFSGK
+551 
-558 SELDTVY
+558 SEIN
-565 AFNSQEKVE
+565 F
-574 GENNNYRIY
+574 
-583 RKLDQSLDQIEK
+583 
-595 NNSILNS
+595 
-602 SHEKDDASGW
+602 DDANEVLAVSNGLI
-612 DIYTIGH
+612 IYK
-619 MNPVKTFETLKN
+619 MLK
-631 AVLVSKGDSV
+631 
-641 KADLNAYESSAKA
+641 E
-654 VLMSDTKTTLNTGE
+654 
-668 SDTPEPSESQD
+668 
-679 PCDENI
+679 
-685 KLTINKVWKDL
+685 
-696 NNFDHSRPNSITVT
+696 
-710 ISRTWKD
+710 
-717 KAGNEKTETVPRYE
+717 
-731 SYKIEGSS
+731 IE
-739 DKSKWQKVIKELPA
+739 
-753 YTTDGD
+753 
-759 EIYYYTYSITEAKV
+759 
-773 DGYTT
+773 
-778 TIDKSQDG
+778 
-786 FTFTITN
+786 
-793 RHFPGLPDTGGYG
+793 
-806 SYLIYLIAVLL
+806 
-817 FLVYFVMR
+817 
-825 YKKCKEN
+825 
-832 KKAEKL
+832 

>member
-60 SCSDREVEQH
+60 SCNDREVEQH

-113 IPGDFDYWGIIRH
+113 ISEDSYYWGIIRY
-126 VMIQVF
+126 VIMQVF
-132 DKDTARLKYF
+132 DKATARLKYF
-142 KITHDSFNSFILKN
+142 KITHDSFNTFILKN

-184 LNCMVSTNSDN
+184 LNCMASTNSYN

-234 LSEVEVY
+234 LSEVKIY

-305 AQLGMKESDTYRVV
+305 SQLGMKESDTYRVV
-319 DFHTIKKNVQRKYT
+319 DFHTIKKNVHGKYT

-415 LKESYHEASRAI
+415 LKESYHEASQAI
-427 KYIDII
+427 KYIEII
-433 RLVTGDKNKS
+433 RQVTGDKSKS

-465 ERYIPETLKKSNISV
+465 ERYIPETLKKLYLYDDEHKGE
-480 SLIKANRTKITDS
+480 LITTLQMYLRNNQSIKKTAGAMFVHYRT
-493 NVYGISYG
+493 ISYRLE
-501 YDVYAGGAGNDNDG
+501 
-515 DAKDGR
+515 KIKQI
-521 SGGFVG
+521 SG
-527 FNDEGLLKNNNM
+527 
-539 YYCDVVRGTKDL
+539 
-551 VGPFSGK
+551 
-558 SELDTVY
+558 
-565 AFNSQEKVE
+565 
-574 GENNNYRIY
+574 I
-583 RKLDQSLDQIEK
+583 
-595 NNSILNS
+595 
-602 SHEKDDASGW
+602 
-612 DIYTIGH
+612 
-619 MNPVKTFETLKN
+619 
-631 AVLVSKGDSV
+631 
-641 KADLNAYESSAKA
+641 
-654 VLMSDTKTTLNTGE
+654 
-668 SDTPEPSESQD
+668 
-679 PCDENI
+679 
-685 KLTINKVWKDL
+685 
-696 NNFDHSRPNSITVT
+696 NFDN
-710 ISRTWKD
+710 
-717 KAGNEKTETVPRYE
+717 ANEVLAVSNGLIIYNMLKE
-731 SYKIEGSS
+731 IE
-739 DKSKWQKVIKELPA
+739 
-753 YTTDGD
+753 
-759 EIYYYTYSITEAKV
+759 
-773 DGYTT
+773 
-778 TIDKSQDG
+778 
-786 FTFTITN
+786 
-793 RHFPGLPDTGGYG
+793 
-806 SYLIYLIAVLL
+806 
-817 FLVYFVMR
+817 
-825 YKKCKEN
+825 
-832 KKAEKL
+832 

>member
-1 MAYTVRKL
+1 MGYTVRKL

-50 ILITSFQVYL
+50 ILITSLQVYL

-113 IPGDFDYWGIIRH
+113 IPEDLYYWGIIRH
-126 VMIQVF
+126 VIMQVF
-132 DKDTARLKYF
+132 DKETARLKYF
-142 KITHDSFNSFILKN
+142 KITHDNFNTFILKN

-167 KFLSIMIENP
+167 
-177 VVLYYGN
+177 
-184 LNCMVSTNSDN
+184 NCMVSTNSDN
-195 SKLILSDEIQP
+195 SKLVLSDEIQP

-223 SCVQYVVKFAI
+223 SRVQYVVKFAI
-234 LSEVEVY
+234 LNEVEIY
-241 ITITEENRELTE
+241 ITITEENRELIE

-278 VKKKYQRDIVHNILN
+278 VKKMYQRDIIHNILN

-319 DFHTIKKNVQRKYT
+319 DFHTITKNVQRKYT
-333 KEQLQEVGVIVGELM
+333 KEQLHEVGVIVGELT

-376 EYQKEMEEVEDVIQ
+376 EYQKEMEEIEEVIQ

-415 LKESYHEASRAI
+415 LKESYYEASQAI

-443 VVHYSNLGFFQIFGE
+443 VVHYSNLGFFQIFGKV
-458 IDDVTEL
+458 DDMTEL
-465 ERYIPETLKKSNISV
+465 ERCIPETLKKLYLYDDEHKGE
-480 SLIKANRTKITDS
+480 LITTLQMYLRNKQSIRKTAGAMFVHYRT
-493 NVYGISYG
+493 ISYRLE
-501 YDVYAGGAGNDNDG
+501 
-515 DAKDGR
+515 KIKQI
-521 SGGFVG
+521 SG
-527 FNDEGLLKNNNM
+527 
-539 YYCDVVRGTKDL
+539 
-551 VGPFSGK
+551 
-558 SELDTVY
+558 
-565 AFNSQEKVE
+565 
-574 GENNNYRIY
+574 I
-583 RKLDQSLDQIEK
+583 
-595 NNSILNS
+595 
-602 SHEKDDASGW
+602 
-612 DIYTIGH
+612 
-619 MNPVKTFETLKN
+619 
-631 AVLVSKGDSV
+631 
-641 KADLNAYESSAKA
+641 
-654 VLMSDTKTTLNTGE
+654 
-668 SDTPEPSESQD
+668 
-679 PCDENI
+679 
-685 KLTINKVWKDL
+685 
-696 NNFDHSRPNSITVT
+696 NFDN
-710 ISRTWKD
+710 
-717 KAGNEKTETVPRYE
+717 ANEVLAV
-731 SYKIEGSS
+731 SNGLIIYKMLKEIE
-739 DKSKWQKVIKELPA
+739 
-753 YTTDGD
+753 
-759 EIYYYTYSITEAKV
+759 
-773 DGYTT
+773 
-778 TIDKSQDG
+778 
-786 FTFTITN
+786 
-793 RHFPGLPDTGGYG
+793 
-806 SYLIYLIAVLL
+806 
-817 FLVYFVMR
+817 
-825 YKKCKEN
+825 
-832 KKAEKL
+832 

>member
-60 SCSDREVEQH
+60 SCNDREVEQH

-113 IPGDFDYWGIIRH
+113 ISEDLHYWGIIRY
-126 VMIQVF
+126 VIMQVF
-132 DKDTARLKYF
+132 DKATARLKYF
-142 KITHDSFNSFILKN
+142 KITHDNFNAFILNN
-156 NGSSNT
+156 NGSCNT

-167 KFLSIMIENP
+167 KFLSVMIENP

-234 LSEVEVY
+234 LNEMEIY

-319 DFHTIKKNVQRKYT
+319 DFHTITKNVQRKYT
-333 KEQLQEVGVIVGELM
+333 KEQLHEVGVIEGELM
-348 YLLPDAL
+348 HLLPDAL

-368 VDSNQTEL
+368 VDSDQTEL
-376 EYQKEMEEVEDVIQ
+376 EYQKEMEEIEEVIQ

-465 ERYIPETLKKSNISV
+465 ERYIPETLKKLYLYDDEHKGE
-480 SLIKANRTKITDS
+480 LITTLQM
-493 NVYGISYG
+493 Y
-501 YDVYAGGAGNDNDG
+501 
-515 DAKDGR
+515 
-521 SGGFVG
+521 
-527 FNDEGLLKNNNM
+527 LKNNQSIKKTADEM
-539 YYCDVVRGTKDL
+539 FVHYRTISYRLEKIKQI
-551 VGPFSGK
+551 SGIN
-558 SELDTVY
+558 
-565 AFNSQEKVE
+565 F
-574 GENNNYRIY
+574 
-583 RKLDQSLDQIEK
+583 
-595 NNSILNS
+595 
-602 SHEKDDASGW
+602 DDANEVLAVSNGLI
-612 DIYTIGH
+612 IYK
-619 MNPVKTFETLKN
+619 MLK
-631 AVLVSKGDSV
+631 
-641 KADLNAYESSAKA
+641 E
-654 VLMSDTKTTLNTGE
+654 
-668 SDTPEPSESQD
+668 
-679 PCDENI
+679 
-685 KLTINKVWKDL
+685 
-696 NNFDHSRPNSITVT
+696 
-710 ISRTWKD
+710 
-717 KAGNEKTETVPRYE
+717 
-731 SYKIEGSS
+731 IE
-739 DKSKWQKVIKELPA
+739 
-753 YTTDGD
+753 
-759 EIYYYTYSITEAKV
+759 
-773 DGYTT
+773 
-778 TIDKSQDG
+778 
-786 FTFTITN
+786 
-793 RHFPGLPDTGGYG
+793 
-806 SYLIYLIAVLL
+806 
-817 FLVYFVMR
+817 
-825 YKKCKEN
+825 
-832 KKAEKL
+832 

>member
-60 SCSDREVEQH
+60 SCNDREVEQH

-113 IPGDFDYWGIIRH
+113 IPEDLYYWGIIRY
-126 VMIQVF
+126 VIMQVF
-132 DKDTARLKYF
+132 DKATARLKYF
-142 KITHDSFNSFILKN
+142 KITHDNFNTFILNN
-156 NGSSNT
+156 NGSCNT

-167 KFLSIMIENP
+167 KFLSVMIENP

-195 SKLILSDEIQP
+195 SKLILSDKIQP
-206 YKPNIITKFQYM
+206 YKPNIITKFPYM

-223 SCVQYVVKFAI
+223 SCVQYVVKFTI
-234 LSEVEVY
+234 LSEVEIY

-278 VKKKYQRDIVHNILN
+278 VKKKYQRDIIHNILN

-319 DFHTIKKNVQRKYT
+319 DFHTITKNVQGKYT
-333 KEQLQEVGVIVGELM
+333 KEQLHEVGVIEGELM
-348 YLLPDAL
+348 HLLPDAL

-368 VDSNQTEL
+368 VDSNQTEM
-376 EYQKEMEEVEDVIQ
+376 EYQKAMEEVKDVIQ

-465 ERYIPETLKKSNISV
+465 ERYIPETLKKLYLYDDEHKGE
-480 SLIKANRTKITDS
+480 LITTLQMYLRNKQSIRKTADEMFVHYRT
-493 NVYGISYG
+493 ISYRLE
-501 YDVYAGGAGNDNDG
+501 
-515 DAKDGR
+515 KIKQI
-521 SGGFVG
+521 SG
-527 FNDEGLLKNNNM
+527 
-539 YYCDVVRGTKDL
+539 
-551 VGPFSGK
+551 
-558 SELDTVY
+558 
-565 AFNSQEKVE
+565 
-574 GENNNYRIY
+574 I
-583 RKLDQSLDQIEK
+583 
-595 NNSILNS
+595 
-602 SHEKDDASGW
+602 
-612 DIYTIGH
+612 
-619 MNPVKTFETLKN
+619 
-631 AVLVSKGDSV
+631 
-641 KADLNAYESSAKA
+641 
-654 VLMSDTKTTLNTGE
+654 
-668 SDTPEPSESQD
+668 
-679 PCDENI
+679 
-685 KLTINKVWKDL
+685 
-696 NNFDHSRPNSITVT
+696 NFDN
-710 ISRTWKD
+710 
-717 KAGNEKTETVPRYE
+717 ANEVLAV
-731 SYKIEGSS
+731 SNGLIIYKMLKEIE
-739 DKSKWQKVIKELPA
+739 
-753 YTTDGD
+753 
-759 EIYYYTYSITEAKV
+759 
-773 DGYTT
+773 
-778 TIDKSQDG
+778 
-786 FTFTITN
+786 
-793 RHFPGLPDTGGYG
+793 
-806 SYLIYLIAVLL
+806 
-817 FLVYFVMR
+817 
-825 YKKCKEN
+825 
-832 KKAEKL
+832 

>member
-60 SCSDREVEQH
+60 SCNDREVEQH

-113 IPGDFDYWGIIRH
+113 ISEDLHYWGIIRY
-126 VMIQVF
+126 VIMQVF
-132 DKDTARLKYF
+132 DKVTARLKYF
-142 KITHDSFNSFILKN
+142 KITHDNFNTFILNN
-156 NGSSNT
+156 NGSCNT
-162 ASDII
+162 ASNII
-167 KFLSIMIENP
+167 KFLSVMIENP

-234 LSEVEVY
+234 LSEVEIY

-305 AQLGMKESDTYRVV
+305 SQLGMKESDTYRVV

-368 VDSNQTEL
+368 VDSDQTEL
-376 EYQKEMEEVEDVIQ
+376 EYQKEMEEIEEVIQ
-390 RSILYRK
+390 QSILYRK

-415 LKESYHEASRAI
+415 LKESYHEASQAI
-427 KYIDII
+427 KYIEII

-443 VVHYSNLGFFQIFGE
+443 VVHYSNLGFFQIFGKV
-458 IDDVTEL
+458 DDMTEL
-465 ERYIPETLKKSNISV
+465 ERCIPDTLKKLYLYDDEHKGE
-480 SLIKANRTKITDS
+480 LITTLQMYLRNNQSIKKTAGAMFVHYRT
-493 NVYGISYG
+493 ISYRLE
-501 YDVYAGGAGNDNDG
+501 
-515 DAKDGR
+515 KIKQI
-521 SGGFVG
+521 SG
-527 FNDEGLLKNNNM
+527 
-539 YYCDVVRGTKDL
+539 
-551 VGPFSGK
+551 
-558 SELDTVY
+558 
-565 AFNSQEKVE
+565 
-574 GENNNYRIY
+574 I
-583 RKLDQSLDQIEK
+583 
-595 NNSILNS
+595 
-602 SHEKDDASGW
+602 
-612 DIYTIGH
+612 
-619 MNPVKTFETLKN
+619 
-631 AVLVSKGDSV
+631 
-641 KADLNAYESSAKA
+641 
-654 VLMSDTKTTLNTGE
+654 
-668 SDTPEPSESQD
+668 
-679 PCDENI
+679 
-685 KLTINKVWKDL
+685 
-696 NNFDHSRPNSITVT
+696 NFDN
-710 ISRTWKD
+710 
-717 KAGNEKTETVPRYE
+717 ANEVLAV
-731 SYKIEGSS
+731 SNGLIIYKMLKEIE
-739 DKSKWQKVIKELPA
+739 
-753 YTTDGD
+753 
-759 EIYYYTYSITEAKV
+759 
-773 DGYTT
+773 
-778 TIDKSQDG
+778 
-786 FTFTITN
+786 
-793 RHFPGLPDTGGYG
+793 
-806 SYLIYLIAVLL
+806 
-817 FLVYFVMR
+817 
-825 YKKCKEN
+825 
-832 KKAEKL
+832 

>member
-16 KMKLLCGEKGLD
+16 EMKLLCGEKGLD
-28 LEVKGIRIIEIEDME
+28 LEVKGIRIIEIEDIE

-60 SCSDREVEQH
+60 SCNEREVEQH

-84 KKRKEYDPTGRRLS
+84 KKRKEYDPKGRRLS

-113 IPGDFDYWGIIRH
+113 ISEDLYYWGIIRY
-126 VMIQVF
+126 VIMQVF
-132 DKDTARLKYF
+132 DKATARLKYF
-142 KITHDSFNSFILKN
+142 KITHDNFNTFILNN
-156 NGSSNT
+156 NGSCNT

-167 KFLSIMIENP
+167 KFLSVMIENP

-234 LSEVEVY
+234 LSEVEIY

-305 AQLGMKESDTYRVV
+305 SQLGMKESDTYRVV

-465 ERYIPETLKKSNISV
+465 ERYIPETLKKLYLYDDEHKGE
-480 SLIKANRTKITDS
+480 LITTLQM
-493 NVYGISYG
+493 Y
-501 YDVYAGGAGNDNDG
+501 
-515 DAKDGR
+515 
-521 SGGFVG
+521 
-527 FNDEGLLKNNNM
+527 LKNNQSIKKTADEM
-539 YYCDVVRGTKDL
+539 FVHYRTISYRLEKIKQI
-551 VGPFSGK
+551 SGIN
-558 SELDTVY
+558 
-565 AFNSQEKVE
+565 F
-574 GENNNYRIY
+574 
-583 RKLDQSLDQIEK
+583 
-595 NNSILNS
+595 
-602 SHEKDDASGW
+602 DDANEVLAVSNGLI
-612 DIYTIGH
+612 IYK
-619 MNPVKTFETLKN
+619 MLK
-631 AVLVSKGDSV
+631 
-641 KADLNAYESSAKA
+641 E
-654 VLMSDTKTTLNTGE
+654 
-668 SDTPEPSESQD
+668 
-679 PCDENI
+679 
-685 KLTINKVWKDL
+685 
-696 NNFDHSRPNSITVT
+696 
-710 ISRTWKD
+710 
-717 KAGNEKTETVPRYE
+717 
-731 SYKIEGSS
+731 IE
-739 DKSKWQKVIKELPA
+739 
-753 YTTDGD
+753 
-759 EIYYYTYSITEAKV
+759 
-773 DGYTT
+773 
-778 TIDKSQDG
+778 
-786 FTFTITN
+786 
-793 RHFPGLPDTGGYG
+793 
-806 SYLIYLIAVLL
+806 
-817 FLVYFVMR
+817 
-825 YKKCKEN
+825 
-832 KKAEKL
+832 